1 MGGGGVGVYVRD
13 DFAVEILATSE
24 PLFDN
29 KPEYFSKSPP
39 LEPESYLLQSI
50 AVPTPTILTN
60 FYLFSQPTSPIST
73 L

>member
-1 MGGGGVGVYVRD
+1 MDGGGVGVYVRD

-29 KPEYFSKSPP
+29 KPEYLILHHSNQNPIRCSLSPHP
-39 LEPESYLLQSI
+39 LI
-50 AVPTPTILTN
+50 ALTN
-60 FYLFSQPTSPIST
+60 FYLLSQPTSPIST